1 VSGGVYRVSPTKL
14 GGDAAAMFDV
24 DEWLPIYFEPKAS
37 VVAGKPT
44 GGYRSNADRVF
55 DYQSRTDFKFAG
67 VGVSLNRMLMSPGCC
82 RPGSRNR
89 VGHRSRCAGGGRGDS
104 GLLR

>member
-1 VSGGVYRVSPTKL
+1 MSGGVYQVSPTKL
-14 GGDAAAMFDV
+14 GGDAATMFDV

-67 VGVSLNRMLMSPGCC
+67 VGVSLKQDAHGPRMLPIWQSGPGWTPFPMRWW
-82 RPGSRNR
+82 RP
-89 VGHRSRCAGGGRGDS
+89 RG
-104 GLLR
+104 